1 VKYAFATTNLL
12 DLWAEPRFNCERLSQ
27 LLFGEVVR
35 VESEK
40 NGYCRVIQDDGYRG
54 WADKRFLGF
63 LTKSDAESQ
72 KKALNVIVSS
82 ANVRVYAKTRRLTPP
97 FMLYYGTRLAVKP
110 DREGFER
117 IILPHGMQL
126 FIKNSGIR
134 PIIGPKAEKPTGPK
148 IVAEARRFLGVPYLW
163 GGITACGFD
172 CSGLVRAVFSR
183 FGVCL
188 PRDTKDQITVG
199 QKVDRD
205 SIRTG
210 DLVFFKRHVGIAIGK
225 ASLIHASLGGGGVR
239 INSLVREGPNYRED
253 LDRDFHTAR
262 RLL

>member
-1 VKYAFATTNLL
+1 MKYAFVTTNLL

-40 NGYCRVIQDDGYRG
+40 DGYCHVIQDDGYRG
-54 WADKRFLGF
+54 WVDKRFLGF
-63 LTKSDAESQ
+63 LTKSDAEAHKNDLSF
-72 KKALNVIVSS
+72 IISS
-82 ANVRVYAKTRRLTPP
+82 ASARVYSKTRRLTPP
-97 FMLYYGTRLAVKP
+97 FTLYYGTRLAVRQ
-110 DREGFER
+110 DREDLAR
-117 IILPHGMQL
+117 VILPHGMQL
-126 FIKNSGIR
+126 YIKKSGIR
-134 PIIGPKAEKPTGPK
+134 PIIGPKAEKPTGPM

-172 CSGLVRAVFSR
+172 CSGLVRAVYSR
-183 FGVCL
+183 FGICL

-199 QKVDRD
+199 QKVERQ

-253 LDRDFHTAR
+253 LDRDFITAR